1 LQSIVNQDIFI
12 MIPPYILGF
21 YNLRDGLRYAIV
33 WIKFSLIKNKD
44 VEVKLEILKKQ
55 KNPEKLME
63 TVLM

>member
-1 LQSIVNQDIFI
+1 